1 MEENQWRRGAPRR
14 EVRISGVTLGSK
26 IGKFLVVFERGKE
39 VG

>member
-26 IGKFLVVFERGKE
+26 IGKFLVFERGKE